1 MGGLWVGMTPRDN
14 DAPPDVW
21 NADYSQ
27 AWVAWKVQE
36 LLDVP
41 DVILQQVIAAIQH
54 ELEERMKHGD

>member
-1 MGGLWVGMTPRDN
+1 MGGVVAAGDKAT
-14 DAPPDVW
+14 PDVW
-21 NADYSQ
+21 NAAYSE

-54 ELEERMKHGD
+54 ELEERMKSGQ